1 MRGIMRGIVAALM
14 SRVFVSLLLFA
25 IGVVHLARG
34 DHSMACIFVVLSSL
48 MSSVWRIEK
57 KIGS

>member
-1 MRGIMRGIVAALM
+1 MRGIVAALM

-25 IGVVHLARG
+25 IGVVHLVQG
-34 DHSMACIFVVLSSL
+34 DHNIACIFVVLASL